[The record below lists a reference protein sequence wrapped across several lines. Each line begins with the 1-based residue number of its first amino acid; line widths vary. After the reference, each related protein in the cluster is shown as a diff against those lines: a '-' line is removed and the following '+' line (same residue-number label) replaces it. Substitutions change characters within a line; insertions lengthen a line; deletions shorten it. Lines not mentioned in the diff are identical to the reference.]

1 VLSKWEW
8 VGKKLEELGYIDL
21 AAKAKEIETVLKC
34 LYNNT
39 ITKEWKEDYNDVER
53 RYKFQGLLVDKLA
66 YIESVARVGDYCIAC
81 KESEERKECE
91 EYARYIP
98 VCELCKF
105 GALAG
110 MCDRNS
116 LFKRF
121 RGALVRTMKE
131 KEVNTNAC

>member
-1 VLSKWEW
+1 MWIKKTENGW
-8 VGKKLEELGYIDL
+8 VFGSFE
-21 AAKAKEIETVLKC
+21 
-34 LYNNT
+34 NT
-39 ITKEWKEDYNDVER
+39 THM
-53 RYKFQGLLVDKLA
+53 LA